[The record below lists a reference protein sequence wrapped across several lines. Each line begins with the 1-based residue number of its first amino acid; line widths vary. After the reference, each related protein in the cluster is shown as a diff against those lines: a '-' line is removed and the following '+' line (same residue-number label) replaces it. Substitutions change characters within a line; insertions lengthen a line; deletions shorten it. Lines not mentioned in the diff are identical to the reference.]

1 MPPPLWSQNDVI
13 GHHCYLY
20 WQQFNPPPRLQSYL
34 VRSNN
39 CVYFDTGVGGIEG
52 TLLRLKRQLSNEAA
66 GKDNPPT
73 DLGPGQHSQLVY
85 PGMTASLDDS
95 LVQPLSY
102 AKCAEKRNSLRADN
116 GQSLLQVQVNLG
128 QLTDDSRQLSCNHI
142 LSVLLR
148 KIQTFCRCNYTLCTY
163 FTIFALLY

>member
-1 MPPPLWSQNDVI
+1 M
-13 GHHCYLY
+13 
-20 WQQFNPPPRLQSYL
+20 
-34 VRSNN
+34 
-39 CVYFDTGVGGIEG
+39 YFDTGVGGIEG

-102 AKCAEKRNSLRADN
+102 AKCSEKRNSLRADN
-116 GQSLLQVQVNLG
+116 GQSLLQMQVNLR

-142 LSVLLR
+142 LSVLQLH
-148 KIQTFCRCNYTLCTY
+148 TLCLIYNFCT
-163 FTIFALLY
+163 LVG